1 MEDYC
6 RELANIIVSRE
17 ALLFGEFTLSS
28 GLKSNYYLDLRR
40 LLGDGGSYRRV
51 LELLA
56 ERALKDIGDFDVVVG
71 VATAGIPW
79 ASGLALMLGKGLAYV
94 RSEVKQHGT
103 SRVVEGA
110 PKPGSTCIVVDD
122 VATTGSSLESAIRS
136 LSGVCNV
143 VGALVIVD
151 RLQGASERLKGLG
164 VKLVSLLTVKEL
176 MDCIKRESGT
186 TPHTLENPPTIR

>member
-1 MEDYC
+1 MEGYC
-6 RELANIIVSRE
+6 RELADIILSRE
-17 ALLFGEFTLSS
+17 ALLLGEFTLSS

-40 LLGDGGSYRRV
+40 LLGDWRSYRRV

-56 ERALKDIGDFDVVVG
+56 EKASRELGGFDVVVG

-110 PKPGSTCIVVDD
+110 PRPGSKCVIVDD
-122 VATTGSSLESAIRS
+122 VATTGSSLENAVRS
-136 LSGVCNV
+136 LAGVCDV

-151 RLQGASERLKGLG
+151 RLQGARERLEGLG
-164 VKLVSLLTVKEL
+164 VRLVSLLTVEEL
-176 MDCIKRESGT
+176 FECTGLKDRVS
-186 TPHTLENPPTIR
+186 L